1 MRLSGVFP
9 PITTPFD
16 RAGDLDASALARN
29 VERYSRTGLT
39 GLVTLGSNGEA
50 PLLSDDESARVI
62 DIVRAGLPR
71 DRTLIVGTGR
81 ESTRATIAATRRAA
95 QGGADA
101 ALVRTPSYFKSRM
114 TAEAFVTH
122 YEAVADASPVPVLL
136 YNFPAVT
143 GVDLPPVAIERL
155 ARHQNIAGVKESG
168 GDVDRIADDVSR
180 TPDRFGVLCGS
191 MPVFH
196 ACLTAGARGGV
207 LALACV
213 LPDEAVRLYDLFA
226 AGRQDD
232 AAALQR
238 RLAPLARLVT
248 SVHGVPGL
256 KAALDLVGFAGG
268 APRPPLTPASP
279 QAVEAI
285 EAALAAFNI
294 HAS

>member
-1 MRLSGVFP
+1 MRLTGVFP

-16 RAGDLDASALARN
+16 RLGDLDVAALAAN
-29 VERYSRTGLT
+29 VARYARTGLT

-50 PLLSDDESARVI
+50 PLLSEDESVRVI
-62 DIVRAGLPR
+62 DVVRAGLPR
-71 DRTLIVGTGR
+71 ERTLIAGTGR

-95 QGGADA
+95 QAGADA
-101 ALVRTPSYFKSRM
+101 VLVRTPSYFKNRM
-114 TAEAFVTH
+114 TPEAFVTH
-122 YEAVADASPVPVLL
+122 YTAVADASPVPVLL
-136 YNFPAVT
+136 YNFPAIT
-143 GVDLPPVAIERL
+143 GVDLPPAAIERL
-155 ARHQNIAGVKESG
+155 SEHENIVGVKESG
-168 GDVDRIADDVSR
+168 GDVDRIADDVAK
-180 TPDRFGVLCGS
+180 TPERFAVLCGS

-196 ACLTAGARGGV
+196 ACLLAGATGGV

-226 AGRQDD
+226 AGHQDD

-248 SVHGVPGL
+248 SAHGVPGL

-268 APRPPLTPASP
+268 APRPPLLPASA
-279 QAVEAI
+279 QAVAAI
-285 EAALAAFNI
+285 EAALASFNI